1 MNTEERV
8 KDYEDTKKRWT
19 DKASKFLVGKKIVHV
34 RYMKEQELEDMGWY
48 KSNLVIFFDDDS
60 YMFASAD
67 DEGNESGVLY
77 TSDEDLRVIPSI
89 VNYGR
94 EHDYA

>member
-1 MNTEERV
+1 MNKEERV

-19 DKASKFLVGKKIVHV
+19 DKASKFLVGKKIVRV
-34 RYMKEQELEDMGWY
+34 SYMKEQELQDMGWY
-48 KSNLVIFFDDDS
+48 KSNLVIFFNDNS

-67 DEGNESGVLY
+67 DEGNESGVLF
-77 TSDEDLRVIPSI
+77 TSDEDFNVIPSI

-94 EHDYA
+94 DY